1 MYSLILVTCQ
11 AKAKAAPQPKAAA
24 PEPKAAAVAAPEAAG
39 PEAAEPKAAAAPLP
53 GAAAPKVKA
62 AAVPKPMAVV
72 ADRPVPRNLR
82 DSINT
87 WTNVRCEQCG
97 IAVAGQMKL
106 DPGPGDR
113 DPKTW
118 FVRVLDED
126 GKWPN
131 QGRFRKRSV
140 CKIVGE
146 SDEWPLSWIAKHKKC
161 CGPERHHI

>member
-24 PEPKAAAVAAPEAAG
+24 PEAAG
-39 PEAAEPKAAAAPLP
+39 PAEPKAAAAPVP
-53 GAAAPKVKA
+53 GAAPPKAKA
-62 AAVPKPMAVV
+62 AAVPKAVV
-72 ADRPVPRNLR
+72 ADRPVPRSLR
-82 DSINT
+82 DSFNT
-87 WTNVRCEQCG
+87 WTDVRCEQCG

-131 QGRFRKRSV
+131 QGRFRKRSQ
-140 CKIVGE
+140 CNIAGE
-146 SDEWPLSWIAKHKKC
+146 GDEWPLSWIAKHKKC
-161 CGPERHHI
+161 CGPERHRI